1 MLKSNFNT
9 AICLFARCATFWLAS
24 SSVLTFYSR
33 RKVVLKETE
42 LQHIHNQHSK
52 PSKPI

>member
-1 MLKSNFNT
+1 MFGKIRRKKRLLYLHKSVCQYLY
-9 AICLFARCATFWLAS
+9 IS
-24 SSVLTFYSR
+24 EYSR

-52 PSKPI
+52 PLKPF

>member
-1 MLKSNFNT
+1 MSHPINLRVYVGSYFNH
-9 AICLFARCATFWLAS
+9 
-24 SSVLTFYSR
+24 YSR

-52 PSKPI
+52 PSKPF